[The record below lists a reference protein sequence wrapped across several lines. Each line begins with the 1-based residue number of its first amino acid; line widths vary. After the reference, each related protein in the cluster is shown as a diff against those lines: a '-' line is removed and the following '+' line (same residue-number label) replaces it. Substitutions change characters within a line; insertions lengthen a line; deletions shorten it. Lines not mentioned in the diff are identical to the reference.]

1 MLNGSSKGKK
11 FVKMIENMVAKK
23 CTIHSVSNRLIPKG
37 WYVHEAG
44 QNPLHMLWFV
54 VLINFD
60 DVANN
65 KENPRHFVAEE
76 CASFEEALQ
85 ECVKNVC

>member
-1 MLNGSSKGKK
+1 MGSSLSKK
-11 FVKMIENMVAKK
+11 KEKR
-23 CTIHSVSNRLIPKG
+23 CDIHNISKAFIPKG

-54 VLINFD
+54 VLINFE
-60 DVANN
+60 DVVNN
-65 KENPRHFVAEE
+65 VENPRHFVAEE
-76 CASFEEALQ
+76 CDSFEEALQ

>member
-1 MLNGSSKGKK
+1 MNWIKRLFSKKATTK
-11 FVKMIENMVAKK
+11 Q
-23 CTIHSVSNRLIPKG
+23 CDIHVFSKRFIPEG

-44 QNPLHMLWFV
+44 QTPLHLLWFV

-65 KENPRHFVAEE
+65 VEKPRHFVAEE
-76 CASFEEALQ
+76 CDSFEEALR
-85 ECVKNVC
+85 ECYSNVC

>member
-1 MLNGSSKGKK
+1 MNWIKKLFSKKEQK
-11 FVKMIENMVAKK
+11 QCA
-23 CTIHSVSNRLIPKG
+23 IHNVSKRFIPKG

-44 QNPLHMLWFV
+44 QSPLHLLWFV

-65 KENPRHFVAEE
+65 VKNPRHFVAEE
-76 CASFEEALQ
+76 CDSFEEALQ

>member
-1 MLNGSSKGKK
+1 MKK
-11 FVKMIENMVAKK
+11 NWFRMMMSRKQTTKQ
-23 CTIHSVSNRLIPKG
+23 CDIHVVRKRYIPKG

-44 QNPLHMLWFV
+44 QDPLHLLWFV

-65 KENPRHFVAEE
+65 VESPRHFVAEE
-76 CASFEEALQ
+76 CDSFEEALQ
-85 ECVKNVC
+85 KCSSNVC